1 MMQDI
6 ERNREQVSALAD
18 GQLRGEEF
26 AQTLAWLGRDEEAR
40 LTWQAYHVVGDV
52 LRSGVAL
59 NRANDADLLPA
70 LKRRLEAEATPL
82 PIQNATDSIADS
94 TGETVSR
101 GLNDSED
108 GSANEAH
115 FRWQRLAGVASLA
128 FAALA
133 GWQYFGSF
141 GAQPGAL
148 QLAQA
153 PVQAIRSEAVLSQPA
168 VDSEPRRM
176 IRDPQLDAL
185 LAAHRQFGGT
195 SALQGP
201 SGFLRNATFEGSAP

>member
-1 MMQDI
+1 MQ
-6 ERNREQVSALAD
+6 EVVKNRELVSALAD

-26 AQTLAWLGRDEEAR
+26 ARTVEWVGDAEDAR
-40 LTWQAYHVVGDV
+40 LTWHAYHLVGDV

-70 LKRRLEAEATPL
+70 LKRRLQAEATPL
-82 PIQNATDSIADS
+82 PIQNATGSIADS
-94 TGETVSR
+94 IGETVSR

-128 FAALA
+128 LVALA
-133 GWQYFGSF
+133 GWQYFGGF

-201 SGFLRNATFEGSAP
+201 SGFLRNATFEGTAP